1 MKILQLGRF
10 HPPLAIGGVEKVVR
24 NIYEELNAT
33 GHLCDVLTYNTRWH
47 SETHKDANS
56 TIYCAASWGA
66 LNSVQLSGMFLIQLR
81 RLAPHYDIIHLH
93 HPDPMSAVAVF
104 IVRPKAKIVL
114 HWHSDIVRQ
123 KISKYL
129 FLPLQRWLLNRADAV
144 ITTSPNYKQSRHLSE
159 WRAKVHVVPIGIA
172 ADTLQADPTRV
183 AEIRKRYHD
192 HFIVLALG
200 RLVYYKGFEYLVQAA
215 QYLDENCVVLIGGD
229 GPYKNRLNKLIKK
242 LGLDDAV
249 FLLGAIDDSDLAN
262 YYQACDTFCLSSIAR
277 SEAFGIVQ
285 LEAMKLAKPI
295 IATTIHGSGVAWVN
309 ADRISGINVSPQ
321 DSRALAQ
328 AIAILQSQPT
338 LAADFGRRGRRRFYD
353 SFTRAK
359 MCAEIVRIY
368 QNLIAL

>member
-1 MKILQLGRF
+1 M
-10 HPPLAIGGVEKVVR
+10 R
-24 NIYEELNAT
+24 NLYEELNAT
-33 GHLCDVLTYNTRWH
+33 GQRCDVLTYNTRRR
-47 SETHKDANS
+47 SETHQEAHS
-56 TIYCAASWGA
+56 TVYCAASWGA
-66 LNSVQLSGMFLIQLR
+66 LNSVRLSGMLPIQLK

-93 HPDPMSAVAVF
+93 HPDPMSALAVF
-104 IVRPKAKIVL
+104 MVRPRAKIVL

-144 ITTSPNYKQSRHLSE
+144 IVTSPNYKQSAHLSE

-172 ADTLQADPTRV
+172 ADALQANPARV
-183 AEIRKRYHD
+183 AEIRKCYHD
-192 HFIVLALG
+192 RFMVLALG
-200 RLVYYKGFEYLVQAA
+200 RLVYYKGFEYLIQAA

-242 LGLDDAV
+242 LGLSDKV

-262 YYQACDTFCLSSIAR
+262 YYQACNTFCLSSIAR

-285 LEAMKLAKPI
+285 LEAMKFAKPVV
-295 IATTIHGSGVAWVN
+295 ATAVHGSGVAWVN
-309 ADRISGINVSPQ
+309 ADRVSGINVRPQ

-338 LAADFGRRGRRRFYD
+338 LAADFGKRGCRRFYE
-353 SFTRAK
+353 SFIRAK
-359 MCAEIVRIY
+359 MCVEIVKIY
-368 QNLIAL
+368 RNLIAL